1 MNKVSLFRF
10 FISLFWFFWFGYETF
25 ITVIDGSTWKIRGE
39 GKLYFSD
46 SALLFILTVSL
57 KAFVFI
63 ASIYFLYG
71 DFHTF
76 KKRFLKKIRTRNESK
91 VHKRETKKN
100 LANYKKFQKKSN
112 RKKRN

>member
-1 MNKVSLFRF
+1 MNKASLFRF
-10 FISLFWFFWFGYETF
+10 FISLFWFFWFGYEILCTL
-25 ITVIDGSTWKIRGE
+25 TDGGTWKIRGE

-46 SALLFILTVSL
+46 SALLFILTISL

-76 KKRFLKKIRTRNESK
+76 KKSFLNKIRTRNESEVNK
-91 VHKRETKKN
+91 CETKKSS
-100 LANYKKFQKKSN
+100 ANYKKLQRKSN
-112 RKKRN
+112 RKKMR